1 MMFDLCKIFN
11 LSKVQLFLDFSKC
24 DLSKIFIFPK
34 WKNILNDVWFKQ
46 DFQFMQG
53 KVVFWFNQ
61 VRFKQDF
68 LFHKME
74 GQTKQC
80 LIQARFSI

>member
-1 MMFDLCKIFN
+1 MHDFQFKQGTVI
-11 LSKVQLFLDFSKC
+11 LDFSKC